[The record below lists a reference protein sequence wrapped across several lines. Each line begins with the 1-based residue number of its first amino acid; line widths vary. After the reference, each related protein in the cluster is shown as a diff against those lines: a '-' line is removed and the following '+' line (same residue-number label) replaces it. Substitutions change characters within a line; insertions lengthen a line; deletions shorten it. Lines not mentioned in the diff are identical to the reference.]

1 MNTTEETEIKNVD
14 SQPTT
19 SQALKDGLI
28 TEKLADGSHSVSL
41 IRRTAGPRTR
51 QGKERSKH
59 NALKHGVFSK
69 QVVLPDESD
78 AEFHALLDGLRND
91 FQPEGT
97 LEDVLV
103 EKLAALF
110 WRNRRLIIAE
120 SAEIQKGVKFLAWDE
135 KQRQQETAHCTS
147 RIMIHIGGIVR
158 GISNP
163 ILLQRSLDLLEKL
176 RRNLGENGFDP
187 EKDMGILIQLYGSD
201 SDRWTETL
209 LDFYSLLSDVA
220 GLPEDVRQQK
230 GLSSPEEYKK
240 FVLARICDEVE
251 RLNRYK
257 RARARIE
264 SNRMKLEALSRNVP
278 DAPQLDRLLRYETAI
293 SREIDRTLNQ
303 LERLQRMRLGQ
314 LVPPP
319 INLNVTTSKE

>member
-1 MNTTEETEIKNVD
+1 MNTIEETEVKNVD

-28 TEKLADGSHSVSL
+28 TEKLADSSHSVTL

-120 SAEIQKGVKFLAWDE
+120 SAEIQKGVKFLAWDKE
-135 KQRQQETAHCTS
+135 QRQQETAHSTS
-147 RIMIHIGGIVR
+147 GIMIHIGGIVR
-158 GISNP
+158 RISNP

-176 RRNLGENGFDP
+176 RRNLGDNGFDQ
-187 EKDMGILIQLYGSD
+187 EKDMSILIQLYGSNP
-201 SDRWTETL
+201 DRWAETL
-209 LDFYSLLSDVA
+209 LDFYSLFSYSA

-230 GLSSPEEYKK
+230 GLSSPEEYKN
-240 FVLARICDEVE
+240 FVIGRIWDEIE
-251 RLNRYK
+251 RLNGYK

-264 SNRMKLEALSRNVP
+264 SSRMKLEALSRNVP

-303 LERLQRMRLGQ
+303 LERLQRMRRGQ
-314 LVPPP
+314 PVPPP
-319 INLNVTTSKE
+319 INVNVTAS